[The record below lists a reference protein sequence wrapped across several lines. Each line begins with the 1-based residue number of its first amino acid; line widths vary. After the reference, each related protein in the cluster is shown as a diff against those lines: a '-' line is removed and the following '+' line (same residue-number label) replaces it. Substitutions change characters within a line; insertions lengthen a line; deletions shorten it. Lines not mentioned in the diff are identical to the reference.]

1 MTKPNIFAAYDGGV
15 TEAAERVL
23 VTLLRGFGPWK
34 DSVFLVGGLT
44 PRYLVAA
51 RPPKVPQH
59 AGTGDVDVVID
70 VAILTDTEAYST
82 LEENLHAMGFD
93 RGTNDRGVKV
103 SWRWEARLETGATMI
118 LEFLA
123 EHPEL
128 GGGKVKVLP
137 TEGNVSALN
146 IPHASMVFDLHDKT
160 ELTAELLG
168 GGGLATE
175 TVRYANI
182 VSFTCLKAF
191 AFDHRNARKDAHD
204 LVYCLEHHSGELD
217 AAIDAF
223 KGALAGPHADAVQ
236 EALAKLKTRFV
247 HEDPDQSYRR
257 DGPVAVARF
266 EDNDADVGDNQE
278 VRDLRILRQRR
289 VADLMGELL
298 GALAPGE

>member
-1 MTKPNIFAAYDGGV
+1 MTKPKTFDAYNGAV

-34 DSVFLVGGLT
+34 DTVFLVGGLT

-51 RPPKVPQH
+51 RPPEVPQH
-59 AGTGDVDVVID
+59 AGTGDVDVVVD
-70 VAILTDTEAYST
+70 VAILIDTEAYST

-93 RGTNDRGVKV
+93 RATNENGVKV
-103 SWRWEARLETGATMI
+103 SWRWEARLETGATMV

-146 IPHASMVFDLHDKT
+146 IPHASMVFDLHDTT
-160 ELTAELLG
+160 ELTAELLN

-175 TVRYANI
+175 VVRYANI

-204 LVYCLEHHSGELD
+204 LVYCLEHYPGGLD
-217 AAIDAF
+217 PAILAF
-223 KGALAGPHADAVQ
+223 KDALAGPHAEAVQ

-257 DGPVAVARF
+257 DGAVAVARF
-266 EDNDADVGDNQE
+266 EDNDADVDDNEEIQ
-278 VRDLRILRQRR
+278 DLRILRQRQ
-289 VADLMGELL
+289 VADLMGQFFA
-298 GALAPGE
+298 ALA

>member
-1 MTKPNIFAAYDGGV
+1 MMTKPKTFDAYNGAV

-34 DSVFLVGGLT
+34 DTVFLVGGLT

-51 RPPKVPQH
+51 RPPEVPQH
-59 AGTGDVDVVID
+59 AGTGDVDVVVD

-82 LEENLHAMGFD
+82 LEENLHAMGFE
-93 RGTNDRGVKV
+93 RGTNESGVKV

-146 IPHASMVFDLHDKT
+146 IPHASMVFDLHDTT
-160 ELTAELLG
+160 ELTAELLN

-175 TVRYANI
+175 VVRYANI

-204 LVYCLEHHSGELD
+204 LVYCLEHYPGGLD
-217 AAIDAF
+217 SVISAF
-223 KGALAGPHADAVQ
+223 KDALAGSHAEAVQ

-257 DGPVAVARF
+257 DGAVAVARF
-266 EDNDADVGDNQE
+266 EDNDADVDDNE
-278 VRDLRILRQRR
+278 EIRDLRILRQRQ
-289 VADLMGELL
+289 VADLMGQFFA
-298 GALAPGE
+298 ALA

>member
-1 MTKPNIFAAYDGGV
+1 MMGKPKTFDAYNGAV

-34 DSVFLVGGLT
+34 DTVFLVGGLT

-51 RPPKVPQH
+51 RPPEVPQH
-59 AGTGDVDVVID
+59 AGTGDVDVVVD

-93 RGTNDRGVKV
+93 RGTNESGVKV
-103 SWRWEARLETGATMI
+103 SWRWEARLETGATMV

-146 IPHASMVFDLHDKT
+146 IPHASMVFDLHDTT
-160 ELTAELLG
+160 ELTAELLN

-175 TVRYANI
+175 VVRYANI

-204 LVYCLEHHSGELD
+204 LVYCLEHYPGGLD
-217 AAIDAF
+217 SVISAF
-223 KGALAGPHADAVQ
+223 KDALAGSHAEAVQ

-257 DGPVAVARF
+257 DGAVAVARF
-266 EDNDADVGDNQE
+266 EDNDADVDDNE
-278 VRDLRILRQRR
+278 EIRDLRILRQRQ
-289 VADLMGELL
+289 VADLMGQFFA
-298 GALAPGE
+298 ALT

>member
-1 MTKPNIFAAYDGGV
+1 MTKPKTFDAYNGAV

-34 DSVFLVGGLT
+34 NTVFLVGGLT

-51 RPPKVPQH
+51 RPPEVPQH
-59 AGTGDVDVVID
+59 AGTGDVDVVVD

-93 RGTNDRGVKV
+93 RATNENGVKV
-103 SWRWEARLETGATMI
+103 SWRWEARLETGATMV

-146 IPHASMVFDLHDKT
+146 IPHASMVFDLHDTT
-160 ELTAELLG
+160 ELTAELLN

-175 TVRYANI
+175 VVRYANI

-191 AFDHRNARKDAHD
+191 AFDQRNARKDAHD
-204 LVYCLEHHSGELD
+204 LVYCLEHYPGGLD
-217 AAIDAF
+217 PAILAF
-223 KGALAGPHADAVQ
+223 EDALAGPHAEAVQ

-257 DGPVAVARF
+257 DGAVAVARF
-266 EDNDADVGDNQE
+266 EDNDADVDDNE
-278 VRDLRILRQRR
+278 EIRDLRILRQRQ
-289 VADLMGELL
+289 VADLMGQFFA
-298 GALAPGE
+298 ALA

>member
-1 MTKPNIFAAYDGGV
+1 MMTKPKTFDAYNGAV
-15 TEAAERVL
+15 TDAAERVL

-34 DSVFLVGGLT
+34 DTVFLVGGQT

-59 AGTGDVDVVID
+59 AGTGDVDVVVD

-93 RGTNDRGVKV
+93 RGTNESGVKV
-103 SWRWEARLETGATMI
+103 SWRWEARLETGATMV

-137 TEGNVSALN
+137 IEGNVSALN
-146 IPHASMVFDLHDKT
+146 IPHASMVFDLHDTT
-160 ELTAELLG
+160 ELTAELLN

-204 LVYCLEHHSGELD
+204 LVYCLEHYPGGPDS
-217 AAIDAF
+217 AIAAF
-223 KGALAGPHADAVQ
+223 KDALAGPHAEAVE

-257 DGPVAVARF
+257 DGAVAVARF
-266 EDNDADVGDNQE
+266 EDNDADVDDNE
-278 VRDLRILRQRR
+278 EIRDLRILRQRQ
-289 VADLMGELL
+289 VADLMGQFFA
-298 GALAPGE
+298 ALA

>member
-1 MTKPNIFAAYDGGV
+1 MTKPKTFDAYNGAV

-34 DSVFLVGGLT
+34 DTVFLVGGLT

-51 RPPKVPQH
+51 RPPEVPQH
-59 AGTGDVDVVID
+59 AGTGDVDVVVD

-82 LEENLHAMGFD
+82 LEENLHAMGFE
-93 RGTNDRGVKV
+93 RGTNENGVKV
-103 SWRWEARLETGATMI
+103 SWRWEARLETGATMV

-146 IPHASMVFDLHDKT
+146 IPHASMVFDLHDTT
-160 ELTAELLG
+160 ELTAELLN

-175 TVRYANI
+175 VVRYANI

-204 LVYCLEHHSGELD
+204 LVYCLEHYPGGLD
-217 AAIDAF
+217 SAISAF
-223 KGALAGPHADAVQ
+223 KDALAGSHAEAVQ

-247 HEDPDQSYRR
+247 HENPDQSYRR
-257 DGPVAVARF
+257 DGAVAVARF
-266 EDNDADVGDNQE
+266 EDNDADVDDNE
-278 VRDLRILRQRR
+278 EIRDLRILRQRQ
-289 VADLMGELL
+289 VADLMGQFFA
-298 GALAPGE
+298 ALA

>member
-1 MTKPNIFAAYDGGV
+1 MTKPKTMGAYDGGV
-15 TEAAERVL
+15 TEACERVL

-34 DSVFLVGGLT
+34 ESVFLVGGLT
-44 PRYLVAA
+44 PRYLVVA
-51 RPPKVPQH
+51 RPPEVPQH
-59 AGTGDVDVVID
+59 AGTGDVDVVVD
-70 VAILTDTEAYST
+70 VGILTDTEAYST
-82 LEENLHAMGFD
+82 LEANLHTMGFD
-93 RGTNDRGVKV
+93 RGTNENGVKV
-103 SWRWEARLETGATMI
+103 SWRWEARLETGITMI

-160 ELTAELLG
+160 ELTAELLDG
-168 GGGLATE
+168 EGLATE

-204 LVYCLEHHSGELD
+204 LVYCLEHHPGGLD
-217 AAIDAF
+217 AAIAAF
-223 KGALAGPHADAVQ
+223 KEALAGPHVDAVG

-247 HEDPDQSYRR
+247 HDDPDQSYRR

-266 EDNDADVGDNQE
+266 EDNDADAGGNED

-289 VADLMGELL
+289 VADLMAKFLS
-298 GALAPGE
+298 ALETGG

>member
-1 MTKPNIFAAYDGGV
+1 MSKPKIMSAYDGGV
-15 TEAAERVL
+15 TEACERVL

-51 RPPKVPQH
+51 RPPQVPQH
-59 AGTGDVDVVID
+59 AGTGDVDVVVD

-82 LEENLHAMGFD
+82 LEENLHAMGFE
-93 RGTNDRGVKV
+93 RGTNEAGVKV

-128 GGGKVKVLP
+128 GGGQVKVLP
-137 TEGNVSALN
+137 TDGNVSALN
-146 IPHASMVFDLHDKT
+146 IPHASMVFDLHDET
-160 ELTAELLG
+160 ELTAELLDG
-168 GGGLATE
+168 EGLATE

-191 AFDHRNARKDAHD
+191 AFDHRKARKDAHD
-204 LVYCLEHHSGELD
+204 LVYCLEHHPGGLD
-217 AAIDAF
+217 AAIGAF
-223 KGALAGPHADAVQ
+223 KQALAGPHAGAVQ
-236 EALAKLKTRFV
+236 EALAKLKIRFV
-247 HEDPDQSYRR
+247 HGDPDQSYRR

-266 EDNDADVGDNQE
+266 EDNDADVGDNEE
-278 VRDLRILRQRR
+278 VRNLRILRQRR
-289 VADLMGELL
+289 IADVMTKF
-298 GALAPGE
+298 LAGLEA

>member
-1 MTKPNIFAAYDGGV
+1 MTKPKTFGAYNGAV

-34 DSVFLVGGLT
+34 DTVFLVGGPT

-51 RPPKVPQH
+51 RPPEVPQH
-59 AGTGDVDVVID
+59 AGTGDVDVVVD

-82 LEENLHAMGFD
+82 LEENLHAMGFE
-93 RGTNDRGVKV
+93 RGTNENGVKV
-103 SWRWEARLETGATMI
+103 SWRWEARLETGATMV

-146 IPHASMVFDLHDKT
+146 IPHASMVFDLHDTT
-160 ELTAELLG
+160 ELTAELLN

-175 TVRYANI
+175 VVRYANI

-204 LVYCLEHHSGELD
+204 LVYCLEHYPGGLD
-217 AAIDAF
+217 SVISAF
-223 KGALAGPHADAVQ
+223 KDALAGSHAEAVQ

-257 DGPVAVARF
+257 DGAVAVARF
-266 EDNDADVGDNQE
+266 EDNDADVDDNE
-278 VRDLRILRQRR
+278 EIRDLRILRQRQ
-289 VADLMGELL
+289 VADLMGQFFA
-298 GALAPGE
+298 ALA

>member
-1 MTKPNIFAAYDGGV
+1 MMTKPKTFDAYNGAV

-34 DSVFLVGGLT
+34 DTVFLVGGLT

-51 RPPKVPQH
+51 RPPEVPQH
-59 AGTGDVDVVID
+59 AGTGDVDVVVD

-82 LEENLHAMGFD
+82 LEENLHAMGFE
-93 RGTNDRGVKV
+93 RATNENGVKV
-103 SWRWEARLETGATMI
+103 SWRWEARLETGATMV

-146 IPHASMVFDLHDKT
+146 IPHASMVFDLHDTT
-160 ELTAELLG
+160 ELTAELLN

-175 TVRYANI
+175 VVRYANI

-204 LVYCLEHHSGELD
+204 LVYCLEHYPGGLD
-217 AAIDAF
+217 SVISAF
-223 KGALAGPHADAVQ
+223 KDALAGSHAEAVQ

-257 DGPVAVARF
+257 DGAVAVARF
-266 EDNDADVGDNQE
+266 EDNDADVDDNE
-278 VRDLRILRQRR
+278 DIRDLRILRQRQ
-289 VADLMGELL
+289 VADLMGQFFA
-298 GALAPGE
+298 ALA

>member
-1 MTKPNIFAAYDGGV
+1 MMTKPKTFGAYNGAV

-23 VTLLRGFGPWK
+23 VTLLRGVGPWK
-34 DSVFLVGGLT
+34 DTVFLVGGLT

-51 RPPKVPQH
+51 RPPEVPQH
-59 AGTGDVDVVID
+59 AGTGDVDVVVD

-82 LEENLHAMGFD
+82 LEENLHAMGFE
-93 RGTNDRGVKV
+93 RGTNENGVKV
-103 SWRWEARLETGATMI
+103 SWRWEARLETGATMV

-146 IPHASMVFDLHDKT
+146 IPHASMVFDLHDTT
-160 ELTAELLG
+160 ELTAELLN

-175 TVRYANI
+175 VVRYANI

-204 LVYCLEHHSGELD
+204 LVYCLEHYPGGLD
-217 AAIDAF
+217 SVISAF
-223 KGALAGPHADAVQ
+223 KDALAGSHAEAVQ

-257 DGPVAVARF
+257 DGAVAVARF
-266 EDNDADVGDNQE
+266 EDNDADVDDNE
-278 VRDLRILRQRR
+278 EIRDLRILRQRQ
-289 VADLMGELL
+289 VADLMGQFFA
-298 GALAPGE
+298 ALA

>member
-1 MTKPNIFAAYDGGV
+1 MTKPKTFDAYNGAV

-34 DSVFLVGGLT
+34 DTVFLVGGLT

-51 RPPKVPQH
+51 RPPEVPQH
-59 AGTGDVDVVID
+59 AGTGDVDVVVD

-93 RGTNDRGVKV
+93 RATNENGVKV
-103 SWRWEARLETGATMI
+103 SWRWEARLETGATMV

-146 IPHASMVFDLHDKT
+146 IPHASMVFDLHDTT
-160 ELTAELLG
+160 ELTAELLN

-175 TVRYANI
+175 VVRYANI

-204 LVYCLEHHSGELD
+204 LVYCLEHYPGGLD
-217 AAIDAF
+217 SAILAF
-223 KGALAGPHADAVQ
+223 KDALEGPHAEAVQ

-247 HEDPDQSYRR
+247 HDDPDQSYRR
-257 DGPVAVARF
+257 DGAVAVARF
-266 EDNDADVGDNQE
+266 EDNDADVDDNE
-278 VRDLRILRQRR
+278 EIRDLRILRQRQ
-289 VADLMGELL
+289 VADLMGQFFA
-298 GALAPGE
+298 ALA

>member
-1 MTKPNIFAAYDGGV
+1 MMTKPKTFDAYNGAV

-23 VTLLRGFGPWK
+23 VTLLRGIGPWK
-34 DSVFLVGGLT
+34 DTVFLVGGLT

-51 RPPKVPQH
+51 RPPEVPQH
-59 AGTGDVDVVID
+59 AGTGDVDVVVD

-82 LEENLHAMGFD
+82 LGENLHAMGFD
-93 RGTNDRGVKV
+93 RATNENGVKV
-103 SWRWEARLETGATMI
+103 SWRWEARLETGATMV

-146 IPHASMVFDLHDKT
+146 IPHASIVFDLHDTT
-160 ELTAELLG
+160 ELTAELLN

-204 LVYCLEHHSGELD
+204 LVYCLEHYPGGLD
-217 AAIDAF
+217 AAIAAF
-223 KGALAGPHADAVQ
+223 KDALAGSHAEAVQ

-257 DGPVAVARF
+257 DGAVAVARF
-266 EDNDADVGDNQE
+266 EDNDADVDDNE
-278 VRDLRILRQRR
+278 EIRDLRILRQRQ
-289 VADLMGELL
+289 VADLMGQFFA
-298 GALAPGE
+298 ALA

>member
-1 MTKPNIFAAYDGGV
+1 MMTKPKTFDAYNGAV

-34 DSVFLVGGLT
+34 DTVFLVGGLT

-51 RPPKVPQH
+51 RPPEVPQH
-59 AGTGDVDVVID
+59 AGTGDVDVVVD

-93 RGTNDRGVKV
+93 RATNENGVKV
-103 SWRWEARLETGATMI
+103 SWRWEARLETGATMV

-146 IPHASMVFDLHDKT
+146 IPHASMVFDLHDTT
-160 ELTAELLG
+160 ELTAELLN

-175 TVRYANI
+175 VVRYANI

-204 LVYCLEHHSGELD
+204 LVYCLEHYPGGLD
-217 AAIDAF
+217 SVISAF
-223 KGALAGPHADAVQ
+223 KDALAGSHAEAVQ

-257 DGPVAVARF
+257 DGAVAVARF
-266 EDNDADVGDNQE
+266 EDNDADVDDNE
-278 VRDLRILRQRR
+278 EIRDLRILRQRQ
-289 VADLMGELL
+289 VADLMGQFFA
-298 GALAPGE
+298 ALA

>member
-1 MTKPNIFAAYDGGV
+1 MTKPKTFDAYNGAV

-34 DSVFLVGGLT
+34 DTVFLVGGLT

-51 RPPKVPQH
+51 RPPEVPQH
-59 AGTGDVDVVID
+59 AGTGDVDVVVD

-82 LEENLHAMGFD
+82 LEENLHAMGFE
-93 RGTNDRGVKV
+93 RGTNENGVKV
-103 SWRWEARLETGATMI
+103 SWRWEARLETGATMV

-146 IPHASMVFDLHDKT
+146 IPHASMVFDLHDTT
-160 ELTAELLG
+160 ELTAELLN

-175 TVRYANI
+175 VVRYANI

-204 LVYCLEHHSGELD
+204 LVYCLEHYSGGLD
-217 AAIDAF
+217 SAISAF
-223 KGALAGPHADAVQ
+223 KDALAGSHAEAVQ

-257 DGPVAVARF
+257 DGAVAVARF
-266 EDNDADVGDNQE
+266 EDNDADVDDNE
-278 VRDLRILRQRR
+278 EIRDLRILRQRQ
-289 VADLMGELL
+289 VADLMGQFFA
-298 GALAPGE
+298 ALA

>member
-1 MTKPNIFAAYDGGV
+1 MTKPKTFDAYNGAV

-34 DSVFLVGGLT
+34 DTVFLVGGLT

-51 RPPKVPQH
+51 RPPEVPQH
-59 AGTGDVDVVID
+59 AGTGDVDVVVD

-93 RGTNDRGVKV
+93 RATNENGVKV
-103 SWRWEARLETGATMI
+103 SWRWEARLETGATMV

-146 IPHASMVFDLHDKT
+146 IPHASMVFDLHDTT
-160 ELTAELLG
+160 ELTAELLN

-175 TVRYANI
+175 VVRYANI

-204 LVYCLEHHSGELD
+204 LVYCLEHYPGGLD
-217 AAIDAF
+217 SVISAF
-223 KGALAGPHADAVQ
+223 KDALAGSHAEAVQ

-247 HEDPDQSYRR
+247 HDDPDQSYRR
-257 DGPVAVARF
+257 DGAVAVARF
-266 EDNDADVGDNQE
+266 EDNDADVDDNE
-278 VRDLRILRQRR
+278 EIRDLRILRQRQ
-289 VADLMGELL
+289 VADLMGQFFA
-298 GALAPGE
+298 ALA

>member
-1 MTKPNIFAAYDGGV
+1 MMSKPKTFDAYNGAV

-34 DSVFLVGGLT
+34 DTVFLVGGLT

-51 RPPKVPQH
+51 RPPEVPQH
-59 AGTGDVDVVID
+59 AGTGDVDVVVD

-93 RGTNDRGVKV
+93 RATNENGVKV
-103 SWRWEARLETGATMI
+103 SWRWEARLETGATMV

-146 IPHASMVFDLHDKT
+146 IPHASMVFDLHDTT
-160 ELTAELLG
+160 ELTAELLN

-175 TVRYANI
+175 VVRYANI

-204 LVYCLEHHSGELD
+204 LVYCLEHYPGGLD
-217 AAIDAF
+217 SVISAF
-223 KGALAGPHADAVQ
+223 KDALAGSHAEAVH

-257 DGPVAVARF
+257 DGAVAVARF
-266 EDNDADVGDNQE
+266 EDNDADVDDNE
-278 VRDLRILRQRR
+278 EIRDLRILRQRQ
-289 VADLMGELL
+289 VADLMGQFFA
-298 GALAPGE
+298 ALA

>member
-1 MTKPNIFAAYDGGV
+1 MMTKPKTFDAYNGAV

-34 DSVFLVGGLT
+34 DTVFLVGGLT

-51 RPPKVPQH
+51 QPPDVPQH
-59 AGTGDVDVVID
+59 AGTGDVDVVVD

-93 RGTNDRGVKV
+93 RATNENGVKV
-103 SWRWEARLETGATMI
+103 SWRWEARLETGATMV

-146 IPHASMVFDLHDKT
+146 IPHASMVFDLHDTT
-160 ELTAELLG
+160 ELTAELLN

-175 TVRYANI
+175 VVRYANI

-204 LVYCLEHHSGELD
+204 LVYCLEHYPGGLD
-217 AAIDAF
+217 SAISTF
-223 KGALAGPHADAVQ
+223 KDALAGSHAEAVQ

-247 HEDPDQSYRR
+247 HDDPDQSYRR
-257 DGPVAVARF
+257 DGAVAVARF
-266 EDNDADVGDNQE
+266 EDNDADVDDNE
-278 VRDLRILRQRR
+278 EIRDLRILRQRQ
-289 VADLMGELL
+289 VAELMGQFFA
-298 GALAPGE
+298 ALA

>member
-1 MTKPNIFAAYDGGV
+1 MMSKPKTFDAYNGAV
-15 TEAAERVL
+15 TQAAERVL

-34 DSVFLVGGLT
+34 DTVFLVGGLT

-51 RPPKVPQH
+51 RPPEVPQH
-59 AGTGDVDVVID
+59 AGTGDVDVVVD

-93 RGTNDRGVKV
+93 RATNENGVKV
-103 SWRWEARLETGATMI
+103 SWRWEARLETGATMV

-146 IPHASMVFDLHDKT
+146 IPHASMVFDLHDTT
-160 ELTAELLG
+160 ELTAELLN

-175 TVRYANI
+175 VVRYANI
-182 VSFTCLKAF
+182 VSFTCLKTF

-204 LVYCLEHHSGELD
+204 LVYCLEHYPGGLD
-217 AAIDAF
+217 SVISAF
-223 KGALAGPHADAVQ
+223 KDALAGSHAEAVQ

-247 HEDPDQSYRR
+247 HEDHDQSYRR
-257 DGPVAVARF
+257 DGAVAVARF
-266 EDNDADVGDNQE
+266 EDNDADVDDNE
-278 VRDLRILRQRR
+278 EIRDLRILRQRR
-289 VADLMGELL
+289 VADLMGQFLA
-298 GALAPGE
+298 ALA

>member
-1 MTKPNIFAAYDGGV
+1 MMTKPKTFDAYNGAV

-34 DSVFLVGGLT
+34 DTVFLVGGLT

-51 RPPKVPQH
+51 RPPEVPQH
-59 AGTGDVDVVID
+59 AGTGDVDVVVD

-93 RGTNDRGVKV
+93 RATNENGVKV
-103 SWRWEARLETGATMI
+103 SWRWEARLETGATMV

-146 IPHASMVFDLHDKT
+146 IPHASMVFDLHDTT
-160 ELTAELLG
+160 ELTAELLN

-175 TVRYANI
+175 VVRYANI

-204 LVYCLEHHSGELD
+204 LVYCLEHYPGGLD
-217 AAIDAF
+217 SVISAF
-223 KGALAGPHADAVQ
+223 KDALAGSHAEAVQ

-257 DGPVAVARF
+257 DGAVAVARF
-266 EDNDADVGDNQE
+266 EDNDADVDDNE
-278 VRDLRILRQRR
+278 EIRDLRILRQRQ
-289 VADLMGELL
+289 VAELMGQFFA
-298 GALAPGE
+298 ALA